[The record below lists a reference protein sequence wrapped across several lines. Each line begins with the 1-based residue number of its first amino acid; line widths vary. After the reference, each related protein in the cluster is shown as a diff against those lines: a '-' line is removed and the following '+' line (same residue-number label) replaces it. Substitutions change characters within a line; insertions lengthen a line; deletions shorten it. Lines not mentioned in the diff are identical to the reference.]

1 MIDFEAFILDKNDQ
15 VQVYQSYPLD
25 HPSDPME
32 MKASPHKN
40 RCSFHCGAIL
50 ANYRKISGSNAR
62 ECFGRKVGQEQAFGI
77 PGCKTASLHCAASYC
92 NSHTGCAAFSFVV
105 HLVKGY
111 FEDTVPDLRRSHK
124 RPIAILRLDGDLYAP
139 TKVVMVCMYP
149 QLSVGGWLII
159 DDYGR
164 GPKWLRS
171 AATPGKMDAGHP
183 SSQHR
188 SIDTGKKTK
197 LGRKPRDRRLAKHP
211 VYPCREAIE
220 DYRRDQNLRENVNTA
235 GVPKWKKE
243 QAIQESVECVTGGS
257 WNRKSPMR

>member
-1 MIDFEAFILDKNDQ
+1 MRHGSRDGSGDE
-15 VQVYQSYPLD
+15 YQYVRAQFD
-25 HPSDPME
+25 
-32 MKASPHKN
+32 
-40 RCSFHCGAIL
+40 
-50 ANYRKISGSNAR
+50 
-62 ECFGRKVGQEQAFGI
+62 AFGLL
-77 PGCKTASLHCAASYC
+77 SDR
-92 NSHTGCAAFSFVV
+92 V

-111 FEDTVPDLRRSHK
+111 FDDTVPDLRRSHK